1 MGEIQ
6 TSAKNAISLR
16 RDARDGASA
25 PLRAAS
31 LDELRRSLLRSS
43 SRVIDMFRA
52 FDQDNSGHISKM
64 EFHAAL
70 CALRATRRSTPA
82 SQSICWRARSGFA
95 ARTASLALAARRL
108 HAVCA
113 RAVAYSWSGVFVR
126 RHRPLLG
133 FGASNSLELD
143 QIFDEIDADGSGSLA
158 YSELTG
164 ALRRD
169 DIVLAQEL
177 QQGAVAFE
185 TESKT
190 AVGVRKFKRDGSSS
204 NVLGEASVE
213 AIRRSLASNLSR
225 VTDLMRTL
233 DLDGDGRV
241 TKAEFREALPI
252 VGFGAGGEPAIDAL
266 FDSLDRSGD
275 GLIEYSELAQQLV
288 GSSSR
293 NLFSTIDEEGE
304 ATQDV
309 Q

>member
-1 MGEIQ
+1 M
-6 TSAKNAISLR
+6 
-16 RDARDGASA
+16 
-25 PLRAAS
+25 
-31 LDELRRSLLRSS
+31 
-43 SRVIDMFRA
+43 
-52 FDQDNSGHISKM
+52 
-64 EFHAAL
+64 
-70 CALRATRRSTPA
+70 
-82 SQSICWRARSGFA
+82 
-95 ARTASLALAARRL
+95 
-108 HAVCA
+108 
-113 RAVAYSWSGVFVR
+113 
-126 RHRPLLG
+126 
-133 FGASNSLELD
+133 
-143 QIFDEIDADGSGSLA
+143 A